1 MTLTDSTRGLT
12 RPAARPSPSTFGAG
26 GAEPYAAALQSEAN
40 VLYLHSVHSEKS
52 AGMAPMDAGR
62 WSADADATDHS
73 LLDGAVGPV
82 LDIGCGPGRMV
93 RAAMDRG
100 LSAIGVDVSPTAVGI
115 ALAAGLTVLNRSVFD
130 QIPLEGSWGTLLL
143 VDGNIGIGG
152 DPEALLRRCATLLGP
167 GGEVIVEVSGD
178 PAHDAS
184 YEGTIEDSLGR
195 RSSSFPWAEIGV
207 DALRVRGAAV
217 GLLVTQSWLLDGRSF
232 ARLARR

>member
-1 MTLTDSTRGLT
+1 MTLTASGR
-12 RPAARPSPSTFGAG
+12 ARDTSPPEPSTFGAG

-40 VLYLHSVHSEKS
+40 VLYLHSVHSANL
-52 AGMAPMDAGR
+52 AGIVPMDAGR

-73 LLDGAVGPV
+73 LLDGAAGPV

-115 ALAAGLTVLNRSVFD
+115 ALAAGLTVLNRSVFE
-130 QIPLEGSWGTLLL
+130 QIPLEGTWGTLLL

-152 DPEALLRRCATLLGP
+152 DPEALLRRCASLLGH
-167 GGEVIVEVSGD
+167 GGAVIVEVSGD
-178 PAHDAS
+178 PTHDTS
-184 YEGTIEDSLGR
+184 YEGTIIDSSGR

-207 DALRVRGAAV
+207 DSLRVRATAA
-217 GLLVTQSWLLDGRSF
+217 GLTVTQSWLTDGRSF

>member
-1 MTLTDSTRGLT
+1 MTLTETT
-12 RPAARPSPSTFGAG
+12 TARPTFGAG
-26 GAEPYAAALQSEAN
+26 GAEPYAAALQNEAN
-40 VLYLHSVHSEKS
+40 VLYLHSVHSTHS

-73 LLDGAVGPV
+73 LLEGAAGPV

-100 LSAIGVDVSPTAVGI
+100 LSAVGVDVSPTAVRI

-130 QIPLEGSWGTLLL
+130 QIPLEGTWGTLLL

-152 DPEALLRRCATLLGP
+152 NPEALLRRCAALLGRD
-167 GGEVIVEVSGD
+167 GELIVEVSGD
-178 PAHDAS
+178 PAHEAS

-207 DALRVRGAAV
+207 DALRLRAVAV
-217 GLLVTQSWLLDGRSF
+217 GLCVTQSWLLDGRSF

>member
-1 MTLTDSTRGLT
+1 MTLTDTDTRTTGRL
-12 RPAARPSPSTFGAG
+12 APSTFGAG

-40 VLYLHSVHSEKS
+40 VLYLHSVHSERN
-52 AGMAPMDAGR
+52 GMAPMDAGR

-73 LLDGAVGPV
+73 LLDGATGPV

-100 LSAIGVDVSPTAVGI
+100 LSAVGVDVSPTAVRI

-130 QIPLEGSWGTLLL
+130 QIPLEGTWGTLLL

-152 DPEALLRRCATLLGP
+152 DPEALLRRCAALLARH
-167 GGEVIVEVSGD
+167 GELIIEVSGD
-178 PAHDAS
+178 PGHELS
-184 YEGTIEDSLGR
+184 YEGTIEDSMGR

-207 DALRVRGAAV
+207 DALRVRAAAV
-217 GLLVTQSWLLDGRSF
+217 GLTVTQSWLLDGRSF

>member
-1 MTLTDSTRGLT
+1 MTLTETTRH
-12 RPAARPSPSTFGAG
+12 ASTFGAG

-40 VLYLHSVHSEKS
+40 VLYLHSVHSDRS
-52 AGMAPMDAGR
+52 GMAPMDAGR

-73 LLDGAVGPV
+73 LLDGAAGPV

-100 LSAIGVDVSPTAVGI
+100 LSAVGVDVSPTAVRI

-130 QIPLEGSWGTLLL
+130 QIPLEGTWGTLLL

-152 DPEALLRRCATLLGP
+152 DPETLLRRCASLLGRN
-167 GGEVIVEVSGD
+167 GELIVEVSGD
-178 PAHDAS
+178 PGHELS
-184 YEGTIEDSLGR
+184 YEGTIEDSMGR

-207 DALRVRGAAV
+207 DALRVRATAV
-217 GLLVTQSWLLDGRSF
+217 GLTVTQSWLLDGRSF